1 MNSFKFIPLFSILGT
16 IPLISLMCGLIYIII
31 EVQKWQQMVANSANW
46 AKMMDEAKRRQNV
59 IGDGGQKM
67 EINDRIIRA
76 GGKVLTEKLAQ
87 LAEDKGGQLAIGDA
101 VMTESFQIKENYFAK
116 SECKLGIFFSEKIE
130 EI

>member
-1 MNSFKFIPLFSILGT
+1 
-16 IPLISLMCGLIYIII
+16 
-31 EVQKWQQMVANSANW
+31 MVANSANW